1 MSHKRLVLSTKE
13 DVIFSQLEDA
23 ELDYT
28 VNWANR
34 IGALTI
40 SSSTWEAENSGGL
53 QIGADS
59 ISGSNTKVRLSG
71 DDSTY
76 LLTNT
81 ITLSDSQVMQ
91 FQFLLNIKSNDRI
104 SSSLYFS
111 RDYH

>member
-1 MSHKRLVLSTKE
+1 MSHKRSVLSTKE

-40 SSSTWEAENSGGL
+40 LSSTWKSENSGGL
-53 QIGADS
+53 QIGAGS

-81 ITLSDSQVMQ
+81 VTLSDGQVMQ
-91 FQFLLNIKSNDRI
+91 FQFILDIKNNDRI
-104 SSSLYFS
+104 SSNLYFS